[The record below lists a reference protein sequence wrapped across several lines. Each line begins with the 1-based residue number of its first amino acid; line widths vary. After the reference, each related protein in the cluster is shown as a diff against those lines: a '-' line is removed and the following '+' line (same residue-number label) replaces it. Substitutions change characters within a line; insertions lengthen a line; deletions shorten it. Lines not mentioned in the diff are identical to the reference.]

1 MAGQGITPIPLR
13 WVMALATAHQEETEK
28 VFLINFFFSVCEGH
42 SRYGAY
48 GMNIGIGCLL
58 QLLHVTFQGNID
70 DDRDLEIITTYDNHQ
85 IQAFKK
91 DGIAIS
97 YIYLWIVFLF
107 A

>member
-1 MAGQGITPIPLR
+1 
-13 WVMALATAHQEETEK
+13 
-28 VFLINFFFSVCEGH
+28 
-42 SRYGAY
+42 
-48 GMNIGIGCLL
+48 MNIGIGCLL

-97 YIYLWIVFLF
+97 YISLWIVFLF